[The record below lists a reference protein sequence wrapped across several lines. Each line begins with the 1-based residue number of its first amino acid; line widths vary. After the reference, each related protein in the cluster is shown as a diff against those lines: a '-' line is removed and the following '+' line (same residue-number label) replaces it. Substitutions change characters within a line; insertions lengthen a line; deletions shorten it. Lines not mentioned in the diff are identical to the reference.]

1 MKFLKRSITTI
12 IVVCIIAGSIITYK
26 GYGIYEKAIA
36 EISLEEK
43 ITEIKEIED
52 YTEFKDLPN
61 DYKSAIID
69 VEDQDFYKHFGISL
83 KAIVRSFVNNIKAFK
98 IVEGGSTIT
107 QQLSKNLYFTQ
118 EQEILRKVAEMF
130 VAFDI
135 EKAYS
140 KDDILE
146 FYVNTS
152 YFGDGHTGI
161 GQACKGYLNKKP
173 SEMTL
178 LDSTLMAGVPNAPSV
193 YAPTINPD
201 LAVKRQIIV
210 IKRML
215 DQESLSKEDADKLIK
230 QLTK

>member
-1 MKFLKRSITTI
+1 VKFLKKIITTI
-12 IVVCIIAGSIITYK
+12 IVVCIIIASVITYK
-26 GYGIYEKAIA
+26 GYGIYEKAIT
-36 EISLEEK
+36 ENPLEEK

-52 YTEFKDLPN
+52 YTEFKDLPA
-61 DYKSAIID
+61 DYKNAVID
-69 VEDQDFYKHFGISL
+69 VEDQAFYKHFGISF
-83 KAIVRSFVNNIKAFK
+83 KSIARAFVNNIKAAK

-118 EQEILRKVAEMF
+118 KQEILRKVAEMF

-135 EKAYS
+135 EKKYS
-140 KDDILE
+140 KEDILE

-152 YFGDGHTGI
+152 YFGDGYTGI
-161 GQACKGYLNKKP
+161 GQACKGYLDKQP

-178 LDSTLMAGVPNAPSV
+178 LDSTLMAGIPNAPSA
-193 YAPTINPD
+193 YAPTVNPE
-201 LAVKRQIIV
+201 LATKRQIIV

-215 DQESLSKEDADKLIK
+215 DKEDLSKEEADKLIK